1 MVQVCIEQLMNG
13 IQKELHILAIFVKY
27 FQGPLKQETMNNV
40 EKYVIK
46 DGRLPTLLDRYNLL
60 LMVITF
66 GYDFFLSMSVDA
78 L

>member
-66 GYDFFLSMSVDA
+66 GYVFFLSMSVDA